1 MDADVQVWWVDN
13 VECSVY
19 MQYSCTDL
27 LFLGLYPLFHMLQ
40 YDCALQSSLTSW
52 FHNICCLCTRDVE
65 TNCHWSAKCMRT
77 EPSYSLQR
85 SQIRLQNT

>member
-1 MDADVQVWWVDN
+1 MDADVQLWWVDN

-40 YDCALQSSLTSW
+40 LLVFSVTPFKID
-52 FHNICCLCTRDVE
+52 
-65 TNCHWSAKCMRT
+65 
-77 EPSYSLQR
+77 
-85 SQIRLQNT
+85 QNKK